1 VAVQQIPDGS
11 WASSDGRWL
20 WRDVHWIPT
29 PAGGGTGV
37 FWFTSTPG
45 WVQTLLIMG
54 LIGLIPFAGAMNIY
68 GYAIVTARNVRAGYR
83 VLPPANFAYIG
94 LGAPVFVLSLAWSA
108 ITFLVTLALGGAVGY
123 AAYQQTHSLA
133 WIIALAVATGVTV
146 LGLANV
152 PALPLFVPALEMSDR
167 EGWGIF
173 RLHRLVRHAT
183 QHWRS
188 AWYGAAIF
196 LLWYLIYFAITLVFS
211 VVPFGGLLAA
221 VAALPVLA
229 PMIAI
234 PVMRFYDPPAGFSK
248 GAASALAAG
257 WLALWIVALALPWGI
272 GVAAA
277 SYVSSHP
284 EETACVFDS
293 GCTFSNSGNLE
304 AIARAHRDALDTTLV
319 TVEVTYIN
327 RSASHVDVAP
337 ADYYARTSTVVELSP
352 SNDCALPEAVTLTPG
367 ESLVQRVCFRLP
379 AAGTRIEFHLPWIGW
394 AYLTPGR

>member
-1 VAVQQIPDGS
+1 MPAV
-11 WASSDGRWL
+11 R
-20 WRDVHWIPT
+20 
-29 PAGGGTGV
+29 GTGV

-54 LIGLIPFAGAMNIY
+54 LIGLIPFVGAMNVY
-68 GYAIVTARNVRAGYR
+68 GYAIVTARNIRAGYR

-108 ITFLVTLALGGAVGY
+108 ITFLVALALIGTVGY
-123 AAYQQTHSLA
+123 AAFGQTHSLA
-133 WIIALAVATGVTV
+133 WTIALAVATGLTM
-146 LGLANV
+146 LGLANI

-167 EGWGIF
+167 EGWQIF
-173 RLHRLVRHAT
+173 KIHRLIRLAT

-196 LLWYLIYFAITLVFS
+196 LLWYLIYFGLTLVFS

-229 PMIAI
+229 PMIAV
-234 PVMRFYDPPAGFSK
+234 PVMRFYDPPAGFTT
-248 GAASALAAG
+248 GAANALAAG
-257 WLALWIVALALPWGI
+257 WLALWIVGLALPWGI

-284 EETACVFDS
+284 EETACAFDS
-293 GCTFSNSGNLE
+293 GCTFNNSGNLE
-304 AIARAHRDALDTTLV
+304 AIARARRDALDPTLV
-319 TVEVTYIN
+319 SVEVTYIN
-327 RSASHVDVAP
+327 RSASHVDVA
-337 ADYYARTSTVVELSP
+337 AGDYYARTSTGVDLAP
-352 SNDCALPEAVTLTPG
+352 SNDCPMPETATLAPG
-367 ESLVQRVCFRLP
+367 ERLVQRVCFRLP
-379 AAGTRIEFHLPWIGW
+379 AAGVTIEFHLPWIGW